1 MTILEKWQKA
11 QTAMDRD
18 GMEKCLHDDFKFMN
32 YSQNAQFTKRDI
44 INWILSGDIRRDKIR
59 ISYENSEVAVEHSY
73 VSFKDGNRQAVLSFY
88 TKRDG
93 KLYTA
98 ETGATNVDQ

>member
-1 MTILEKWQKA
+1 L
-11 QTAMDRD
+11 
-18 GMEKCLHDDFKFMN
+18 
-32 YSQNAQFTKRDI
+32 
-44 INWILSGDIRRDKIR
+44 
-59 ISYENSEVAVEHSY
+59 YENSEVAIEHFY
-73 VSFKDGNRQAVLSFY
+73 FSFKDGNRQAVLSFY

>member
-1 MTILEKWQKA
+1 MTILRKWQID
-11 QTAMDRD
+11 QTEMDKD

-59 ISYENSEVAVEHSY
+59 ILYENSEVAVEHSY
-73 VSFKDGNRQAVLSFY
+73 VSFKDGNRQAELSFY

>member
-11 QTAMDRD
+11 QTEMDEAE
-18 GMEKCLHDDFKFMN
+18 MEKCLHDNFKFMN
-32 YSQNAQFTKRDI
+32 YSQNKEFSKRDV
-44 INWILSGDIRRDKIR
+44 INWILSGDIRREKIR
-59 ISYENSEVAVEHSY
+59 ILYENNEVAVEHSF
-73 VSFKDGNRQAVLSFY
+73 VSFKDGNRQAVLGFY
-88 TKRDG
+88 TIRDG